1 MCPPDHSPYKKAG
14 KRSMSSTS
22 NGSPN
27 YRSINRGKK
36 SRSDWSRESSGRSF
50 SFNRNFESDKMSG
63 QRDSRNSNYTSHEKS
78 PFSNIKSGSSK
89 NIESDKLSGHK
100 DSRNGNYTSQ
110 EKSPFS
116 KNKSGSSRNIESDKY
131 SGKRDSRNANYSLL
145 EENPFSGKKS
155 KSYNY
160 NHLLGAKKI
169 KNKSRSGHQ
178 EGLFAKNVTHYQ
190 DTKTYHVK
198 RKKKIDK
205 VGVKKL
211 D

>member
-50 SFNRNFESDKMSG
+50 SFNKNFESDKMSG
-63 QRDSRNSNYTSHEKS
+63 QRDSRKGNYSSNEKS
-78 PFSNIKSGSSK
+78 PFSNKKSGSAK
-89 NIESDKLSGHK
+89 
-100 DSRNGNYTSQ
+100 
-110 EKSPFS
+110 
-116 KNKSGSSRNIESDKY
+116 NIESDKY
-131 SGKRDSRNANYSLL
+131 SGKRDSRNGNYSLL
-145 EENPFSGKKS
+145 EENPFSSKKS

-160 NHLLGAKKI
+160 NHLLGAKRI

-198 RKKKIDK
+198 RKRKTDK

-211 D
+211 H